1 MRIHDDISQNDL
13 IDDATMNYKD
23 TMATA
28 AMSLML
34 LGLASFQE
42 ISAINVKGNSPRGSS
57 MALSAPPP
65 ILLQRSLADDSI
77 EKSQLSALQD
87 LYNATNAISSS
98 NFQDW
103 FRPFTDPLHT
113 HYCNFTGVSCDDD
126 LYVTSLD
133 LNQTGLLGTIPD
145 SIRTLVRLRRFK
157 VWMNDHVGVIPN
169 AFGDLKE
176 LESLI
181 LGQNSFVGTIP
192 EGLSQVTSLRRLL
205 LQSNDLSGTVPN
217 WLCNLSNLRELDFS
231 RNVGL
236 TGTLPA
242 CLGDLPNLREV
253 RVRNSG
259 FSGEIPPVLCARS
272 EFACDGVA
280 CGAGTYQFPD
290 GRQTSETTSCLACP
304 TSSSLVI
311 GQMNCDRDLGNT
323 YEPSSSPSL
332 SPSTEPSFRPTVF
345 PSSSS
350 SSNPS
355 VAPSK
360 PPSTAPSTP
369 PSVAPSTI
377 PSLSPS
383 FLPTADLALF
393 PSSVPSTGPT
403 SSMLS
408 TTNSPSSVPSQVMT
422 DYNPATN
429 NTPPSAAP
437 SQEMM
442 TRSPS
447 HIPSVVPTLVP
458 FDFPSFLPSE
468 SPSEPV
474 LSPSTDFVI
483 GGLNQGTTDD
493 DAPKN
498 WTWPVIAVIL
508 LLALCLLVGLFI
520 LARRR
525 RRNRS
530 EHSESLDCFPDDDS
544 ASIASSPPPEP
555 VDPFCFPE
563 IKEQVCFGHFKFVLC
578 AIFFVNQGS
587 SSLFLFSALVTRP

>member
-1 MRIHDDISQNDL
+1 MIFLKIYNDL
-13 IDDATMNYKD
+13 IDGATMNYKD

-77 EKSQLSALQD
+77 EESQLSALQD

-103 FRPFTDPLHT
+103 FRPFTEPLHT

-192 EGLSQVTSLRRLL
+192 EGFSQVTSLRRLL

-272 EFACDGVA
+272 EFGCDGVA

-290 GRQTSETTSCLACP
+290 GRQTSETTPCLACP

-345 PSSSS
+345 PSSSP

-483 GGLNQGTTDD
+483 GGLNQGTTED

-563 IKEQVCFGHFKFVLC
+563 IKEQVCFGPFKFVLC

-587 SSLFLFSALVTRP
+587 SSFFLFSALVTRP